1 MTTPGPDTRT
11 GAHPAPPGPEAT
23 QEELVADIEAT
34 RAELGETVEALSQK
48 FDVKAQARDAV
59 DDARQRANAGFQQ
72 AKDAATD
79 EHGNLTPQARSI
91 AIKVGASLAALIL
104 VRSIWKK
111 VRG

>member
-11 GAHPAPPGPEAT
+11 GAHPVPPGPDAT

-48 FDVKAQARDAV
+48 FDVKAQARDTL
-59 DDARQRANAGFQQ
+59 DDAKQRATAQYQQ

-79 EHGNLTPQARSI
+79 QHGNLTPEARSI
-91 AIKVGASLAALIL
+91 AIKVGASLAALIV
-104 VRSIWKK
+104 VRAIWRR